1 MCLFHIDRLLCKKSV
16 TVFISIKTIYES
28 ALFFKRLS
36 FKNITHV
43 FLTNV
48 KGETC
53 DFIVMSLCFSNS
65 SKVECDVYQPL
76 GFVNCCMRVLQRHR
90 LYNYLGDYGGLEGPK
105 CGLWGRVGQQAGT
118 GDAAVQVQRL

>member
-1 MCLFHIDRLLCKKSV
+1 MCLFHIDRLLRKKSV

-65 SKVECDVYQPL
+65 SKVECDMFISRSDL
-76 GFVNCCMRVLQRHR
+76 
-90 LYNYLGDYGGLEGPK
+90 LYCKLLYEGSP
-105 CGLWGRVGQQAGT
+105 GT
-118 GDAAVQVQRL
+118 QNI